1 MFDDDDA
8 RGPEDLPTGDGE
20 GEGDGADERPAVFVT
35 TTQAIPITVQRL
47 EDHRAPDG
55 VCLGAFIG
63 ERLVARCA
71 MPGEAIDHLIR
82 LDLFRDPVALGLFA
96 YEENPGL
103 QCRLFALVP
112 TEKLAEMEHADE
124 PWKASVPS
132 YEATRGLEDDDE
144 DELDEEE
151 DEDDDEP
158 DPIELATGRQR
169 LETVLLG
176 HIVRF
181 AADRKHTD
189 DLAAEAVDILQ
200 KIIGGGTLADADNKA
215 IDDLL
220 DSL

>member
-1 MFDDDDA
+1 MFDDHGDE
-8 RGPEDLPTGDGE
+8 GP
-20 GEGDGADERPAVFVT
+20 DGAGGFGGDDSGDDERPAVFVRT
-35 TTQAIPITVQRL
+35 NTPIPLSVQRM
-47 EDHRAPDG
+47 EDERAPEG

-63 ERLVARCA
+63 ARLVARCA
-71 MPGEAIDHLIR
+71 MPDEAIEHLLR
-82 LDLFRDPVALGLFA
+82 LDLFADPVRLGLFA
-96 YEENPGL
+96 YEEEPGL

-112 TEKLAEMEHADE
+112 PDKLKDSDSADE

-132 YEATRGLEDDDE
+132 YEQSWASDDTDHDPDFFGDDDGSE
-144 DELDEEE
+144 
-151 DEDDDEP
+151 
-158 DPIELATGRQR
+158 ASR

-181 AADRKHTD
+181 ESDRKFTD

-200 KIIGGGTLADADNKA
+200 KIIVGGPLDEADTKA

>member
-1 MFDDDDA
+1 MFDDGDDVPEGADPFGGDDA
-8 RGPEDLPTGDGE
+8 GD
-20 GEGDGADERPAVFVT
+20 DERPAVFVRT
-35 TTQAIPITVQRL
+35 NTPIPLSVQRM
-47 EDHRAPDG
+47 EDERAPDG

-71 MPGEAIDHLIR
+71 MPDEAIQHLLR
-82 LDLFRDPVALGLFA
+82 LDLFADPVRLGLFA
-96 YEENPGL
+96 YEEEPGL

-112 TEKLAEMEHADE
+112 PEKLKDSDSADE

-132 YEATRGLEDDDE
+132 YEQSYASDESDDE
-144 DELDEEE
+144 RDFFA
-151 DEDDDEP
+151 DDESG
-158 DPIELATGRQR
+158 EASR

-181 AADRKHTD
+181 ESDRKYND

-200 KIIGGGTLADADNKA
+200 KIIVGGPLDEADTKA

>member
-1 MFDDDDA
+1 MFEDDA
-8 RGPEDLPTGDGE
+8 DEGPEGQEPFDGE
-20 GEGDGADERPAVFVT
+20 DASDEERPAVFVRT
-35 TTQAIPITVQRL
+35 NTPIPISVQRI
-47 EDHRAPDG
+47 EDERAPDG

-71 MPGEAIDHLIR
+71 MPDDAIQHLLR
-82 LDLFRDPVALGLFA
+82 LDLFGDPVRLGLFA
-96 YEENPGL
+96 YEEDPGL

-112 TEKLAEMEHADE
+112 PDKLKDSDSADE
-124 PWKASVPS
+124 PWKESVPS
-132 YEATRGLEDDDE
+132 YEASYASDDADH
-144 DELDEEE
+144 DPDFFG
-151 DEDDDEP
+151 DADDAE
-158 DPIELATGRQR
+158 TNR

-181 AADRKHTD
+181 ESDRKYND

-200 KIIGGGTLADADNKA
+200 KIIVGGPLDEADSKA